1 MPEEKTEE
9 KQTTFSQAEVDTML
23 VTAKA
28 DGAKEGQTAAH
39 AHFQSVSDRAINQ
52 MKTDYE
58 GKLATTNSAL
68 VELQK
73 ARLETM
79 TPEERSA
86 AMFEEI
92 MGKMN
97 GNGANNASDKS
108 STLDQNSRTQTDS
121 NQAEVQ
127 RAAQQAEVT
136 QLRTKMGDALKEKY
150 GIDPSKLQW
159 GDGLDDSAAMD
170 VFLASAMD
178 QVKAMTTAQ
187 GSDSDDP
194 NQVNIQN
201 STGAKPVFDHKT
213 ADVSELIRSGAGTVR
228 SNPDGSY
235 REAPWLNK

>member
-1 MPEEKTEE
+1 MTDTDKQEDKTF
-9 KQTTFSQAEVDTML
+9 TQAEVDTML
-23 VTAKA
+23 ATAKA

-39 AHFQSVSDRAINQ
+39 SHFQSV
-52 MKTDYE
+52 TDKAVNKMRSEYE
-58 GKLATTNSAL
+58 GKLTQANSAL
-68 VELQK
+68 GELQK
-73 ARLETM
+73 ARLEGM
-79 TPEERSA
+79 TPDERSA

-92 MGKMN
+92 MGKMS

-108 STLDQNSRTQTDS
+108 STLDQNTRTQTDS

-127 RAAQQAEVT
+127 RAAQQAEIT
-136 QLRTKMGDALKEKY
+136 QLRTKMGDALKDKY
-150 GIDPSKLQW
+150 GIDPSKINW

-170 VFLASAMD
+170 VFMASTLD